1 MAISLFCLSIKKVL
15 LVVLSLSI
23 SLILLNCITSITGG
37 MDEDKYIK
45 QHIKSD
51 FVIGNASAFDGE
63 STLDEIVD
71 IPGELIQALESSEMF
86 VDGGRTYVDTSQI
99 TFEVPKHSRTE
110 SDQQQYVTAFGGV
123 MYELGE
129 NNDLSCFLYGMDDYT
144 LSNLTLTNEEESHET
159 LEKIQSGNYILVN
172 ESGLN
177 LIKPGDRITLFSNG
191 AAYTFEV
198 LDLIVPDSEDIS
210 ENCGITTTGVSFYLP
225 TETFM
230 KCSQNY
236 RIMSYSFNVLPSS
249 LNDVEMAIDE
259 YMNSVGSNY
268 EYQSKAIYK
277 QRFEQ
282 QKQIWQSVG
291 VFVSLAIGVIGILN
305 FINTIIT
312 DIIARRKEICLLRC
326 VGMTI
331 RQVKKMLVLESL
343 CYTVMTIVVTLFS
356 SITLIPLISNG
367 ITKVIGMQYFSYHY
381 NPTSLFIVYVL
392 LILLSLII
400 PIKGYKS
407 FIK

>member
-1 MAISLFCLSIKKVL
+1 
-15 LVVLSLSI
+15 
-23 SLILLNCITSITGG
+23 
-37 MDEDKYIK
+37 
-45 QHIKSD
+45 
-51 FVIGNASAFDGE
+51 
-63 STLDEIVD
+63 
-71 IPGELIQALESSEMF
+71 MF

-177 LIKPGDRITLFSNG
+177 LIKPG
-191 AAYTFEV
+191 E
-198 LDLIVPDSEDIS
+198 DLIVPDSEDIS

-268 EYQSKAIYK
+268 EYQSKAIYQ

-282 QKQIWQSVG
+282 QKQMWQSVG
-291 VFVSLAIGVIGILN
+291 VFVSLVIGVIGILN

-312 DIIARRKEICLLRC
+312 DII
-326 VGMTI
+326 
-331 RQVKKMLVLESL
+331 S
-343 CYTVMTIVVTLFS
+343 
-356 SITLIPLISNG
+356 
-367 ITKVIGMQYFSYHY
+367 
-381 NPTSLFIVYVL
+381 
-392 LILLSLII
+392 
-400 PIKGYKS
+400 
-407 FIK
+407 

>member
-1 MAISLFCLSIKKVL
+1 
-15 LVVLSLSI
+15 
-23 SLILLNCITSITGG
+23 
-37 MDEDKYIK
+37 
-45 QHIKSD
+45 
-51 FVIGNASAFDGE
+51 
-63 STLDEIVD
+63 
-71 IPGELIQALESSEMF
+71 MF
-86 VDGGRTYVDTSQI
+86 ADGGRTYVDTSQI

-123 MYELGE
+123 MYDLGE

-268 EYQSKAIYK
+268 EYQSKAIYQ

-282 QKQIWQSVG
+282 QKQMWQSVG
-291 VFVSLAIGVIGILN
+291 VFVSLVIGVIGILN

-367 ITKVIGMQYFSYHY
+367 ITKVIGMQ
-381 NPTSLFIVYVL
+381 
-392 LILLSLII
+392 
-400 PIKGYKS
+400 
-407 FIK
+407 

>member
-1 MAISLFCLSIKKVL
+1 
-15 LVVLSLSI
+15 
-23 SLILLNCITSITGG
+23 
-37 MDEDKYIK
+37 
-45 QHIKSD
+45 
-51 FVIGNASAFDGE
+51 
-63 STLDEIVD
+63 
-71 IPGELIQALESSEMF
+71 MF
-86 VDGGRTYVDTSQI
+86 ADGGRTYVDTSQI

-236 RIMSYSFNVLPSS
+236 
-249 LNDVEMAIDE
+249 
-259 YMNSVGSNY
+259 
-268 EYQSKAIYK
+268 EYQSKAIYQ

-282 QKQIWQSVG
+282 QKQMWQSVG
-291 VFVSLAIGVIGILN
+291 VFVSLVIGVIGILN

-367 ITKVIGMQYFSYHY
+367 ITKVIGMQ
-381 NPTSLFIVYVL
+381 
-392 LILLSLII
+392 
-400 PIKGYKS
+400 
-407 FIK
+407 